1 MKDYQFEVCANSVE
15 SCIAAQA
22 GGADRVELC
31 AGIPEGGTTP
41 SYGDILIAREVLQQT
56 KLHIIV
62 RPRGGDFLYSST
74 EQRIMLKDIENAR
87 RLGAD
92 GVVFGCLTAEGDV
105 DIPLMEQLMKAS
117 QGMSVTFHRAFD
129 VCRNPQKA
137 IEDIIALGCNRILT
151 SGQQPTAERGI
162 PLLKELQQQASDR
175 IILLAGCG
183 VNETN
188 IAHIARETGIREF
201 HFSAREN
208 IESSMLYHNSAVSM
222 GGTVHIDEYTHTITT
237 AERVKRTI
245 GALKASPQPLPRRE
259 GDRDSPTKYKHFKT
273 PLPTG
278 GGVGGEAYKKRMY
291 FSAHPFLYHRINI
304 ISSPEKSILHSDHP
318 ESHG

>member
-1 MKDYQFEVCANSVE
+1 M
-15 SCIAAQA
+15 
-22 GGADRVELC
+22 ELC

-41 SYGDILIAREVLQQT
+41 SYGDILIAREALQQT

-129 VCRNPQKA
+129 VCRNPRKA
-137 IEDIIALGCNRILT
+137 IEDIIELGCNRILT

-183 VNETN
+183 VNEAN

-222 GGTVHIDEYTHTITT
+222 GGTVHIDEYTHTVTT

-245 GALKASPQPLPRRE
+245 GALKASPLAPP
-259 GDRDSPTKYKHFKT
+259 P
-273 PLPTG
+273 
-278 GGVGGEAYKKRMY
+278 
-291 FSAHPFLYHRINI
+291 
-304 ISSPEKSILHSDHP
+304 
-318 ESHG
+318 